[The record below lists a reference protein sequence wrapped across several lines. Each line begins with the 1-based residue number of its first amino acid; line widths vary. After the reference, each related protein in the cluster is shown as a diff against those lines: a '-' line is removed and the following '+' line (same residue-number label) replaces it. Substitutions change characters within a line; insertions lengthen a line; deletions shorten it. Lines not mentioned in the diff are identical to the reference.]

1 MPTSRFLRIA
11 FTTAATCIVAPGVLA
26 AEVFE
31 AGHPSLQH
39 WLLPAQ
45 PAAPADNQS
54 TPERVELGKML
65 FFDPRLS
72 GDGNMSCASCHN
84 PALGWSDGL
93 ATAKGF
99 KSVVL
104 ARATPTVIN
113 TGYNFV
119 QMWDG
124 RKASLEDQ
132 AKGPMEAAVEM
143 NSDVPRLLG
152 MLSNSPGYRALFAKA
167 YPNEPMDFDTVAK
180 ALAAFERTVVSND
193 SPFDRWVRGDK
204 SAMTAQQ
211 VRGFEIFVREDKGN
225 CAACHQAPNF
235 TDNGFHNIGLASYGE
250 PNPDLGRYLHKPLK
264 SMRGAF
270 KTPTLR
276 DIELTAPYFHDG
288 SARSLAEV
296 VNHYVS
302 GGQVKTSL
310 SASMKPL
317 NLDESEKQALVAF
330 MRALTSP
337 AQAVALPRLP
347 TADPIHTTKVGAN
360 Q

>member
-1 MPTSRFLRIA
+1 MALTA
-11 FTTAATCIVAPGVLA
+11 AATCAAATGAVA

-39 WLLPAQ
+39 WLLSAQ
-45 PAAPADNQS
+45 PPTPADNQT

-99 KSVVL
+99 KSMVL
-104 ARATPTVIN
+104 ARATPTVVN
-113 TGYNFV
+113 TGYNAI

-132 AKGPMEAAVEM
+132 AKGPMEAAAEM
-143 NSDVPRLLG
+143 NSDVPKLLG
-152 MLSNSPGYRALFAKA
+152 MLTNSAGYRALFAKA
-167 YPNEPMDFDTVAK
+167 YPDEPVNFDTVAK

-204 SAMTAQQ
+204 TAMTEQQ

-235 TDNGFHNIGLASYGE
+235 TDNGFHNIGLASFGV
-250 PNPDLGRYLHKPLK
+250 PNPDLGRYLHKPVK

-288 SARSLAEV
+288 SARSLIDV
-296 VNHYVS
+296 VDHYVS
-302 GGQVKTSL
+302 GGEVKTSL

-337 AQAVALPRLP
+337 AKAVALPRLP
-347 TADPIHTTKVGAN
+347 TADPVSTTKLGAN
-360 Q
+360 R